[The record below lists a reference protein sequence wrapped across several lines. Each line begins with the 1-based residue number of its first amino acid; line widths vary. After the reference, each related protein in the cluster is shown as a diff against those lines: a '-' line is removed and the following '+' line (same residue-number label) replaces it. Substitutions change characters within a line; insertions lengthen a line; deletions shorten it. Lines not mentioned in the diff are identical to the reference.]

1 MTLDKTDIERMQ
13 IAIDF
18 IKDQPRDTQL
28 LEDYNEM
35 ITDIL
40 TLLLHSCI
48 SVNATQVAAESL
60 FMLGYNAS
68 GTAK

>member
-1 MTLDKTDIERMQ
+1 MQ

-18 IKDQPRDTQL
+18 IEDQPRDAQL

-40 TLLLHSCI
+40 TLLVHSCF
-48 SVNATQVAAESL
+48 SVNAAKVAAESL
-60 FMLGYNAS
+60 FVLGYNAS